1 MPVTRSISKC
11 ISLDFFFFFPPLF
24 FFSFNDGE
32 KERER
37 DKGKKFPNLRRRFR
51 SFSIDE
57 ERGERKFLKFLSLI
71 FMISFPFKRRW
82 EKGGGEDK

>member
-1 MPVTRSISKC
+1 MAKKR
-11 ISLDFFFFFPPLF
+11 
-24 FFSFNDGE
+24 
-32 KERER
+32 EREI
-37 DKGKKFPNLRRRFR
+37 KEKKFPNLRRRFR

-82 EKGGGEDK
+82 EKGGKINK

>member
-1 MPVTRSISKC
+1 MYIPRF
-11 ISLDFFFFFPPLF
+11 LFFFPPLF

-71 FMISFPFKRRW
+71 FVISFPFKRRW
-82 EKGGGEDK
+82 EKGGKINK